1 MVLAF
6 KGGTMT
12 IERNMEQPRAHV
24 NGFTY
29 TNGYYNADK
38 AKIFKGAE
46 LQKDGTAGV
55 LFVHLIK
62 DAADS
67 FYPLPLVAEGA
78 RVGAIFDVIKEDGS
92 TVTES
97 EVTLFERK

>member
-1 MVLAF
+1 MS
-6 KGGTMT
+6 
-12 IERNMEQPRAHV
+12 IERNTEQPRAHV

-29 TNGYYNADK
+29 ADGYYNADK

-55 LFVHLIK
+55 LLVHLIK

-67 FYPLPLVAEGA
+67 FYPMPLVAEGS
-78 RVGAIFDVIKEDGS
+78 RVGALFDTIKEQGS
-92 TVTES
+92 TVTAS
-97 EVTLFERK
+97 QVTLFERK